1 MVVAAFNEYNRC
13 DRLESSE
20 PEMIAPESIEILD
33 SGQNGTGWHR
43 AIDAAT
49 GFAITDE
56 FLRFNQKYDMF
67 NRAVWDES
75 VRSDRSRKF
84 FESYFTD
91 LAQFR
96 KVEGFQQRDYA
107 LRNAAW
113 YIADFTADLLE
124 TSGDRKEGFLDTYT
138 MFREGA
144 TRKSQASAEEH
155 TAELKRAGIFLGADA
170 IGICEFDER
179 WVYSHNYSR
188 QKLQAK
194 PMDLPLD
201 MSYAVVIANEMDQ
214 ATIETVPSALSGAA
228 TGQGY
233 SRDIIAVL
241 SITQYIRNLGYR
253 AVASLN
259 DTALS
264 IPLAIQAG
272 LGQYGRHGLL
282 ITPQFGP
289 RVRIAKIFTD
299 LPLIADQPIDF
310 GVAETCEICRRCSDG
325 CPVKAIPFDA
335 PSFERHDGISHI
347 RGVKKWTVNAR
358 KCFQFWANQGT
369 DCSICIRVCPY
380 NRDMSNAL
388 NRLLRWMLGN
398 RWRRLALWLD
408 RKLKRGER
416 KTARWWWSRVAN
428 K

>member
-1 MVVAAFNEYNRC
+1 MQSAAK
-13 DRLESSE
+13 
-20 PEMIAPESIEILD
+20 P
-33 SGQNGTGWHR
+33 
-43 AIDAAT
+43 IDALT
-49 GFAITDE
+49 GFEITADFE
-56 FLRFNQKYDMF
+56 RFNQKYDMF
-67 NRAVWDES
+67 NRAVWDET

-96 KVEGFQQRDYA
+96 KVEGFQHRDYA

-124 TSGDRKEGFLDTYT
+124 SSGDRKEGFLDTYT

-144 TRKSQASAEEH
+144 ARKLEASPQANA
-155 TAELKRAGIFLGADA
+155 ADLKRAGKFLGADEL
-170 IGICEFDER
+170 GICQFDER
-179 WVYSHNYSR
+179 WVYTHNYSR
-188 QKLQAK
+188 QNLQAK

-201 MSYAVVIANEMDQ
+201 FAHTVVIVNEMDH

-264 IPLAIQAG
+264 IPLAIHAG

-282 ITPQFGP
+282 ITPRFGP

-299 LPLIADQPIDF
+299 LPLLNDQPIDF
-310 GVAETCEICRRCSDG
+310 GVTETCNVCRRCSDG

-335 PSFERHDGISHI
+335 PSFATHDGISHLKGI
-347 RGVKKWTVNAR
+347 KKWTVNA
-358 KCFQFWANQGT
+358 KQCFQFWANQGT

-380 NRDMSNAL
+380 NRDMSKAI
-388 NRLLRWMLGN
+388 NRLLRWMLGT

-408 RKLKRGER
+408 AKLKYGER
-416 KTARWWWSRVAN
+416 KTAGWWWQRGAN
-428 K
+428 S

>member
-1 MVVAAFNEYNRC
+1 
-13 DRLESSE
+13 
-20 PEMIAPESIEILD
+20 MIVPLAEETRGPKSH
-33 SGQNGTGWHR
+33 S
-43 AIDAAT
+43 ASKSVDALT
-49 GFAITDE
+49 GFEVTEE
-56 FLRFNQKYDMF
+56 FARFNQKYDMF
-67 NRAVWDES
+67 NRAVWDDE

-96 KVEGFQQRDYA
+96 KVEGFQHRDYA

-113 YIADFTADLLE
+113 YIADFTSDLLE
-124 TSGDRKEGFLDTYT
+124 TSEDRKEGFLDTYT
-138 MFREGA
+138 MFRDGA
-144 TRKSQASAEEH
+144 TRKTDSTAEEN
-155 TAELKRAGIFLGADA
+155 TADVKRAGEFLGADA
-170 IGICEFDER
+170 IGICDFDER
-179 WVYSHNYSR
+179 WVYTHNYSR
-188 QKLQAK
+188 QQLTDKE
-194 PMDLPLD
+194 MDLPRDLTHT
-201 MSYAVVIANEMDQ
+201 VVIVNEMDHQ
-214 ATIETVPSALSGAA
+214 TIQTVPSALSGAA

-282 ITPQFGP
+282 ITPEFGP

-299 LPLIADQPIDF
+299 LPLIPDAPIDF
-310 GVAETCEICRRCSDG
+310 GVTETCNICRRCTDA
-325 CPVKAIPFDA
+325 CPVKAIPADA
-335 PSFERHDGISHI
+335 PKFEIHDGVSHLK
-347 RGVKKWTVNAR
+347 GVKKWTINA
-358 KCFQFWANQGT
+358 KQCFKFWVNQGT

-380 NRDMSNAL
+380 NKDFSKSF
-388 NRLLRWMLGN
+388 NRLLRWMLSN

-408 RKLKRGER
+408 AKLKYGER
-416 KTARWWWSRVAN
+416 RTAGWWWRRRA
-428 K
+428 KT

>member
-1 MVVAAFNEYNRC
+1 MLSPARETPAQS
-13 DRLESSE
+13 ESYH
-20 PEMIAPESIEILD
+20 
-33 SGQNGTGWHR
+33 GQR
-43 AIDAAT
+43 PVDALT
-49 GFAITDE
+49 GFEVTADFE
-56 FLRFNQKYDMF
+56 RFNQKYDMF
-67 NRAVWDES
+67 NRAVWDDE
-75 VRSDRSRKF
+75 VRSERANKF

-96 KVEGFQQRDYA
+96 KVEGFQHRDYA

-124 TSGDRKEGFLDTYT
+124 LSGDRKEGFLDSYT

-144 TRKSQASAEEH
+144 TRKSQASAQEH
-155 TAELKRAGIFLGADA
+155 TAELKRAGRFLGADS
-170 IGICEFDER
+170 IGVCEFDER
-179 WVYSHNYSR
+179 WVYTHNYSR
-188 QKLQAK
+188 QKLTTKA
-194 PMDLPLD
+194 MDLPEDLTHV
-201 MSYAVVIANEMDQ
+201 VVIVNEMDH
-214 ATIETVPSALSGAA
+214 AIIETVPSALSGAA

-233 SRDIIAVL
+233 SRDIIAAL

-282 ITPQFGP
+282 ITPEFGP

-299 LPLIADQPIDF
+299 LPLNADRPIDF
-310 GVAETCEICRRCSDG
+310 GVTETCNICQRCSTA
-325 CPVKAIPFDA
+325 CPVKAI
-335 PSFERHDGISHI
+335 SFEEPNFDTHDGISHLKGI
-347 RGVKKWTVNAR
+347 KKWTINA
-358 KCFQFWANQGT
+358 KQCFKFWANQGT

-380 NRDMSNAL
+380 NRDFSKAM
-388 NRLLRWMLGN
+388 NRILRWMLSN

-408 RKLKRGER
+408 AKLKQGER
-416 KTARWWWSRVAN
+416 KTAGWWWRRPADG
-428 K
+428 